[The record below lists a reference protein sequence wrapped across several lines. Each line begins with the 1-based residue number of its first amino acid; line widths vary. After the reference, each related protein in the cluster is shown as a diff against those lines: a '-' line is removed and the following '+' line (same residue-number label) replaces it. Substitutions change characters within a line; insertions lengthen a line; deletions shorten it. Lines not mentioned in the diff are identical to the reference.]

1 MVHKLKK
8 LLLLPFLLSACSTI
22 TPRPEPGNAQA
33 YISKA
38 DKELNNPSIQLC
50 PQDAVQSV
58 ARAKTEIAAAQKEL
72 DKLKDEITTLQ
83 NRAEQAEKLEKEILK
98 KDKRIWQ
105 LWAVLIGTGSM
116 VGLWILMKLGLFAAK
131 FRPFFLL

>member
-1 MVHKLKK
+1 
-8 LLLLPFLLSACSTI
+8 
-22 TPRPEPGNAQA
+22 
-33 YISKA
+33 
-38 DKELNNPSIQLC
+38 
-50 PQDAVQSV
+50 VQSV